1 MGNAVKLDW
10 LRRDH
15 LEPTVEVNGVC
26 LPIAIKR
33 HPTARRVVLRIAPDG
48 SEARITLP
56 RWGRTA
62 DAVQFANSRAD
73 WLARQIEAL
82 PKPAVPVAGGS
93 VRYCGRDLVIDWQ
106 PDARRRPVADGDRL
120 LIGGPQENLRPRL
133 QRWLE
138 REALQLLGNDLQ
150 HYCAAAG
157 VPVPD
162 IRLSRAQRRWGSCS
176 SSGTVRINWRLIQAP
191 DNVRRSVVAHEVA
204 HLLHFD
210 HGPQFH
216 AALDRIFEGDL
227 AAANHWLKREGRT
240 LYAAFG

>member
-1 MGNAVKLDW
+1 MLDW
-10 LRRDH
+10 LRRDQ
-15 LEPTVEVNGVC
+15 LEPTVKVNGVT

-33 HPTARRVVLRIAPDG
+33 HPTAKRVVLRIAPDG

-62 DAVQFANSRAD
+62 DAIAFANSRAD
-73 WLARQIEAL
+73 WLARQLEAL
-82 PKPAVPVAGGS
+82 PKLAAPAPGGTL
-93 VRYCGRDLVIDWQ
+93 RYCGRDLTIDWQ
-106 PDARRRPVADGDRL
+106 PGARRKPVLEGDQL
-120 LIGGPQENLRPRL
+120 LIGGPEENLAPRL

-138 REALQLLGNDLQ
+138 REALRHMSDDLS

-157 VPVPD
+157 VPAPAL
-162 IRLSRAQRRWGSCS
+162 RLSRAQRRWGSCS
-176 SSGTVRINWRLIQAP
+176 TSGTVRINWRLVQAP

-216 AALDRIFEGDL
+216 AALDRIFDGDL
-227 AAANHWLKREGRT
+227 QAANRWLKLEGRA
-240 LYAAFG
+240 LYSVFG

>member
-1 MGNAVKLDW
+1 MLDW

-15 LEPTVEVNGVC
+15 LEPTVEVNGTL

-33 HPTARRVVLRIAPDG
+33 HPTAKRVVLRIAPDG
-48 SEARITLP
+48 SEARVTLP

-73 WLARQIEAL
+73 WLARQIAAL
-82 PKPAVPVAGGS
+82 PKAAAPVAGGTI
-93 VRYCGRDLVIDWQ
+93 RYCGRDLMIDWQ
-106 PDARRRPVADGDRL
+106 HNARRKPVLEGEHL
-120 LIGGPQENLRPRL
+120 MIGGPQENLGPRL

-138 REALQLLGNDLQ
+138 REALQLLGEDLR

-157 VPVPD
+157 VTAPD

-191 DNVRRSVVAHEVA
+191 ANVRRSVVAHEVA
-204 HLLHFD
+204 HLLYFD

-216 AALDRIFEGDL
+216 AALDRIFDGDL
-227 AAANHWLKREGRT
+227 PAANRWLKREGRT

>member
-1 MGNAVKLDW
+1 MLDW

-15 LEPTVEVNGVC
+15 QEPTVEVNGVA

-33 HPTARRVVLRIAPDG
+33 HPTAKRVVLRIAPDG
-48 SEARITLP
+48 SEARVTLP

-62 DAVQFANSRAD
+62 DALEFANSRAD
-73 WLARQIEAL
+73 WLARQIESL
-82 PKPAVPVAGGS
+82 PRATAPVAGGS
-93 VRYCGRDLVIDWQ
+93 LRYCGRELIIDWQ
-106 PDARRRPVADGDRL
+106 RGAKRNPVLYSDRL
-120 LIGGPQENLRPRL
+120 RIGGPEENLGPRL

-138 REALQLLGNDLQ
+138 REALQLLGEDLV

-176 SSGTVRINWRLIQAP
+176 SSGTVRINWRLVQAP
-191 DNVRRSVVAHEVA
+191 HNVRRSVVAHEVA

-210 HGPQFH
+210 HGPDFH
-216 AALDRIFEGDL
+216 AALGRIFDGDL
-227 AAANHWLKREGRT
+227 PAANCWLKREGRS
-240 LYAAFG
+240 LYAVFG

>member
-1 MGNAVKLDW
+1 MLDW

-15 LEPTVEVNGVC
+15 QEPTVEVNGVA

-33 HPTARRVVLRIAPDG
+33 HPTAKRVVLRIAPDG
-48 SEARITLP
+48 SEARVTLP

-62 DAVQFANSRAD
+62 DALEFANSRAD
-73 WLARQIEAL
+73 WLARQIESL
-82 PKPAVPVAGGS
+82 PRADTPVAGGRL
-93 VRYCGRDLVIDWQ
+93 RYCGRDLMIDWQ
-106 PDARRRPVADGDRL
+106 PGAKRKPVLYGDRL
-120 LIGGPQENLRPRL
+120 QIGGPEENLGPRL

-138 REALQLLGNDLQ
+138 REALQLLGVDMVQ
-150 HYCAAAG
+150 FCAAAG

-176 SSGTVRINWRLIQAP
+176 SSGTVRINWRLVQAP

-210 HGPQFH
+210 HGPEFH
-216 AALDRIFEGDL
+216 AALGRIFNGDL
-227 AAANHWLKREGRT
+227 PAANCWLKREGRG
-240 LYAAFG
+240 LYAVFG